1 MESVGKLELCQS
13 IIQQVR
19 WEPEDA
25 ALRDVMWVEIQLM
38 KRLNALRA
46 HREDLRASRVGER
59 THMVNVRVNV
69 LYQLQSETQARVSDD
84 FGAEVP
90 LAPPPFK
97 PPSLTLPG
105 AFAMLAKPLK
115 RKRPTALISK
125 AARFKHNGTAGGANG
140 GSGIAGR
147 EMSMS
152 TQGCQTDQGSGGF
165 SQQQPSDIIFR
176 TGALS
181 SKEVSAGSHD
191 LWNHVD
197 EGAFFTPCA
206 KDLRCLQ
213 DLDLLP
219 EVGWKDRDTA
229 VGDGTGDHNGRGCGD
244 GDGNGVPGSA
254 GPPTPLK
261 QPSQP
266 QDRVAAGVLLRNRL
280 RLCIYPTLAASTQ
293 QHQHQQL
300 QSPSSSS
307 SSSSPQIAITTLP
320 SFVGDCDAAFQ
331 TDGARTRIVDALS
344 KYIFSHEDTA
354 VHDNDT
360 AQNGGCGQDQLY
372 PAVSRM
378 VEELRGIHYETN
390 SRLVALRAHVKKEMD
405 DHPLLSRQEEA
416 SRMVMGKWEKK
427 LEKKG
432 YSARYI
438 IT

>member
-1 MESVGKLELCQS
+1 MGKLELCQS

-38 KRLNALRA
+38 ERLNALRA

-59 THMVNVRVNV
+59 TRMVNVRVHM
-69 LYQLQSETQARVSDD
+69 LYQLQNETQARVSDG

-115 RKRPTALISK
+115 RKRPAAMTSK
-125 AARFKHNGTAGGANG
+125 AARLKHNGTAVGGNG

-147 EMSMS
+147 ERIMS

-165 SQQQPSDIIFR
+165 SQQQQPSDVIFR
-176 TGALS
+176 TGTLS

-191 LWNHVD
+191 LWDHVE

-206 KDLRCLQ
+206 KELRCLQ

-229 VGDGTGDHNGRGCGD
+229 VGDGYHNGCGSGD
-244 GDGNGVPGSA
+244 GDGGPRFS

-261 QPSQP
+261 QPPQP
-266 QDRVAAGVLLRNRL
+266 QDHVAAGVLLRNRL
-280 RLCIYPTLAASTQ
+280 RLCIYPTLATSTQ
-293 QHQHQQL
+293 QHQQL
-300 QSPSSSS
+300 QSPPSSS
-307 SSSSPQIAITTLP
+307 SSSSPQAATTTLP
-320 SFVGDCDAAFQ
+320 SHVGDCDAAFQ
-331 TDGARTRIVDALS
+331 TDDARARIVDALS
-344 KYIFSHEDTA
+344 KYIFSHEDSA
-354 VHDNDT
+354 VHGNDT
-360 AQNGGCGQDQLY
+360 AQDGGCGQDQLY

-405 DHPLLSRQEEA
+405 DHALLSRQEEA
-416 SRMVMGKWEKK
+416 SRTVMGKWEKK

-432 YSARYI
+432 YSARYV